1 MAQYTYYLDAST
13 GLQVRDGVRDEVSG
27 GSPEYVIDKELT
39 VGGFSGTK
47 DVNWENIYYIE

>member
-13 GLQVRDGVRDEVSG
+13 GLQVRDGVRDEVAG